1 MFEKLSKKI
10 GFTETEIIVILFLA
24 GLFILG
30 FVYVKFIKDGESAE
44 FKQIDY
50 SKQDS
55 LFAYYSNLN
64 PEFDPDDSVL
74 DNNLEIKRRVLE
86 LSDTLAYAT
95 KDISSLTEKSINL
108 NTAGISELIKLPGIG
123 EKTAKKIIELRN
135 QRGKFKRLEEL
146 MDVRGIGEVKF
157 NNIKMYLYID

>member
-10 GFTETEIIVILFLA
+10 GFTETEIFVILFLA
-24 GLFILG
+24 GLFICG
-30 FVYVKFIKDGESAE
+30 FIYVEFIKNDTAE
-44 FKQIDY
+44 YKHIDY

-55 LFAYYSNLN
+55 LFTYYSNLN
-64 PEFDPDDSVL
+64 SEFDPDDSVL
-74 DNNLEIKRRVLE
+74 DSNLEIKRRVLE

-123 EKTAKKIIELRN
+123 EKTAEKIIQLRNTRGNFKKI
-135 QRGKFKRLEEL
+135 EEL
-146 MDVRGIGEVKF
+146 MDVSGIGEVKF

>member
-10 GFTETEIIVILFLA
+10 GFTETEIFVILFLA
-24 GLFILG
+24 GLFICG
-30 FVYVKFIKDGESAE
+30 FIYVEFIKNDTAE
-44 FKQIDY
+44 YKHIDY

-64 PEFDPDDSVL
+64 TEFDPDDSVL
-74 DNNLEIKRRVLE
+74 DSNLEIKRRVLE
-86 LSDTLAYAT
+86 LSDTLAYAK

-108 NTAGISELIKLPGIG
+108 NTAEISELIKLPGIG
-123 EKTAKKIIELRN
+123 EKTAEKIIELRN

>member
-10 GFTETEIIVILFLA
+10 GFTETEILVILFLA

-30 FVYVKFIKDGESAE
+30 FVYVEFIKIDTAE
-44 FKQIDY
+44 YKYIDY

-64 PEFDPDDSVL
+64 PEFDIDDPRMDS
-74 DNNLEIKRRVLE
+74 NLAIKRSVLE
-86 LSDTLAYAT
+86 LSDTVAYVKKDPSILA
-95 KDISSLTEKSINL
+95 ERSINI
-108 NTAGISELIKLPGIG
+108 NTAGVNELIKLPSIG
-123 EKTAKKIIELRN
+123 EKTAEKIIELRN

-157 NNIKMYLYID
+157 NKIKKFLYID